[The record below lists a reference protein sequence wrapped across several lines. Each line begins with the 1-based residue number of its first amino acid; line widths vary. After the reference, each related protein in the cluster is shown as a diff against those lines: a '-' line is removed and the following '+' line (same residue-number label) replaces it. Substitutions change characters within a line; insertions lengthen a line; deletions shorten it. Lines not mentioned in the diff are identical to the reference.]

1 MVDRQNIVAIGLLT
15 QKDLDILGSGFR
27 SAIPLEDSPAFE
39 ELLRAIDDAERHA
52 EDDRRQ

>member
-27 SAIPLEDSPAFE
+27 TAIPVDQSPAFE
-39 ELLRAIDDAERHA
+39 DLLRAIDEAEEQATTRRH
-52 EDDRRQ
+52 